1 MKKYNFHAIFLIV
14 LLYCAPIL
22 LGTSYYYDDLF
33 RAYSGYSSWNSDGR
47 PFANLF
53 YQIITFGQTMP
64 DTFPLPIVIA
74 LAIFAYIGFIF
85 GKEYSNARSLAY
97 VISYAMLIMSP
108 MFVSNLLFRYDSA
121 FMILA
126 VASSISPYTLN
137 LKRNVNIVI
146 GIIFIVLSFGL
157 YQAAVSIFIA
167 FAGIEVFR
175 NSCDSNAKHT
185 IKICLIRIA
194 QLAVAYII
202 YSKIILELFVIND
215 YFKSF
220 NKPIELNTDG
230 ISHIV
235 VNITA
240 SIYNIK
246 LLFSPGMLIS
256 LTPISAYSVYCFI
269 KFIYSSKKI
278 LPVFGFL
285 SAIVAISIAIPGIA
299 IFGEAPIFYPRIY
312 IGFGAFLFFVCIV
325 PCMLNGNNKVTLLL
339 QMILTFYLFGFI
351 NATCNAV
358 RADIVY
364 QRSTSQRII
373 NVVDEHG
380 LSAYHNIVVLGQLR
394 QSPLS
399 FVNTLSYP
407 LISVISPQYFINGY
421 DGARF
426 MLMHEGL
433 DNVEYLST
441 SAQAEMR
448 EKVKHI
454 EPVFAGNLFSIYN
467 IDNTIVISFEN
478 TIYDHINK
486 GMIHYKFKNSMIN
499 NAFFGDKY
507 FYVCL
512 SNFILPELKR
522 NEWYY
527 LLFHTKSGDVIN
539 RNFFLPYNIKHSDKT
554 CVTSQWQEAIN
565 VENISSIEFGIYNI
579 QTMQRRIDLGD

>member
-1 MKKYNFHAIFLIV
+1 MKNYNFYAIFLIS
-14 LLYCAPIL
+14 LLYCTPIL

-33 RAYSGYSSWNSDGR
+33 RAYSGYSSWSSDGR
-47 PFANLF
+47 PFANFF
-53 YQIITFGQTMP
+53 YQIITFYQTMP
-64 DTFPLPIVIA
+64 DIFPLPVIIA

-85 GKEYSNARSLAY
+85 FKQYSNASSLAHA
-97 VISYAMLIMSP
+97 ISYVMLIMSP
-108 MFVSNLLFRYDSA
+108 MFVSNLLFRYDSS
-121 FMILA
+121 FMIIA
-126 VASSISPYTLN
+126 VATSIFPYALN
-137 LKRNVNIVI
+137 LKRNVNIII

-157 YQAAVSIFIA
+157 YQAVVSIFIA

-175 NSCDSNAKHT
+175 NSCNSNAKYT

-194 QLAVAYII
+194 QLAIAYIV
-202 YSKIILELFVIND
+202 YSKIILELFTIND

-220 NKPIELNTDG
+220 NKPIELNANG
-230 ISHIV
+230 ISHLV
-235 VNITA
+235 ANISA
-240 SIYNIK
+240 SLYNIK

-256 LTPISAYSVYCFI
+256 LTPIVIYSTFCFI
-269 KFIYSSKKI
+269 KFIYSSKKAF
-278 LPVFGFL
+278 PVFGLL
-285 SAIVAISIAIPGIA
+285 SAIVTTSISMPGIA

-312 IGFGAFLFFVCIV
+312 IGFGAFLFFICIV
-325 PCMLNGNNKVTLLL
+325 PCMLNGNNKITLLL

-358 RADIVY
+358 RADIEY
-364 QRSTSQRII
+364 QKSTSQRII

-380 LSAYHNIVVLGQLR
+380 LSAYHNMVILGQLR

-399 FVNTLSYP
+399 FVNSLSYP
-407 LISVISPQYFINGY
+407 LISIITPRHFINGY
-421 DGARF
+421 DGTRF

-433 DNVEYLST
+433 DNVEYLSA
-441 SAQAEMR
+441 SAQVEMR
-448 EKVKHI
+448 EKVKHF

-486 GMIHYKFKNSMIN
+486 EMIPYKFKNNMIS

-512 SNFILPELKR
+512 SNSILPELKR

-527 LLFHTKSGDVIN
+527 LLFHTKRGDVIN
-539 RNFFLPYNIKHSDKT
+539 RNFFLPYNIKYSDKT

-565 VENISSIEFGIYNI
+565 AGNISSIEFGIYDI
-579 QTMQRRIDLGD
+579 QTMQRRIDLGN